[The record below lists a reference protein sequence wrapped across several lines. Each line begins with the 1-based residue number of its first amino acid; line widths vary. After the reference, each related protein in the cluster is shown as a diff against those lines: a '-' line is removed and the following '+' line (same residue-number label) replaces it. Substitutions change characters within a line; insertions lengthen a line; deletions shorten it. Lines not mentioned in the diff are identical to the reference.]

1 MGCLQKCVVTFIIL
15 MDLRLFFESKRNCGS
30 ALLMCRILCRFTS
43 GSPVKVPLNCC
54 DDDMRERI
62 TQRIIL
68 MKKIAAFP
76 QVFRTFFIGSI
87 TSTAK
92 KTFCTSSVGH
102 RQGELPS
109 PTSRR
114 EERRERE
121 AEGREDVDVAE
132 ERRKTLSSS
141 IFYV

>member
-1 MGCLQKCVVTFIIL
+1 

-62 TQRIIL
+62 TEDYIL
-68 MKKIAAFP
+68 MKKFIAIYFS
-76 QVFRTFFIGSI
+76 VRTFFIGSI

-92 KTFCTSSVGH
+92 KTF
-102 RQGELPS
+102 
-109 PTSRR
+109 
-114 EERRERE
+114 
-121 AEGREDVDVAE
+121 
-132 ERRKTLSSS
+132 
-141 IFYV
+141 